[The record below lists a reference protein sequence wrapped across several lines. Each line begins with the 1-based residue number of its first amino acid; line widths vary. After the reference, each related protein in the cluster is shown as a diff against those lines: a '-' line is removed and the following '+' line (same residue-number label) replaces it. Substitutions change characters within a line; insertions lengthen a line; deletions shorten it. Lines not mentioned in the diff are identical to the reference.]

1 MNISLKAGLVLRSGQ
16 RTLELTRVLGA
27 HQVQFEDTLTRRATT
42 LSTTKVLKRIWE
54 GNYTVVLGN
63 AEVSAHTH
71 FSETDVATKPTEL
84 PVLVDLSK
92 LKESWEAQ
100 IDYRLRYLKALQA
113 GHVTRGDRSG
123 VARVIKAAA
132 KATDDAS
139 PPSASAVMDWA
150 RRYQNSDCNPLS
162 LVDRIKTMPRKRRL
176 SDIVEAII
184 SSNLRTQ
191 YFTRA
196 RHSLTHVHDCIRR
209 DLKLAVRNGEVPQ
222 EDAKVGFATVCRRAG
237 EVDVYHRI
245 ASREGE
251 ARARMVCRSTIDG
264 GGAAYP
270 LQRVEVDHTPLNW
283 VVISDETGLPLG
295 RPLLTVAIDAHSS
308 YILGMYLSFYGA
320 GVTSV
325 VGVLKSSLMPKAEL
339 TSNLGLENPWL
350 SHGLADEWV
359 LDNGLEFHSRAFKGI
374 SLELGID
381 MTYCR
386 VRTPWLKPHVERFF
400 SELNYLTLVKG
411 RVHKK
416 VASAMD
422 LDPYKDASISFG
434 NLVKGLTM
442 FVVDTHPFQVNERKL
457 ARPFDLFQ
465 DGLERCPPAIYPG
478 SWDRVRLVSGLSKP
492 LTVGQGGVE
501 LRGIPYGS
509 ADLLPL
515 LRKFGQSFKT
525 ACKWDPDDLG
535 ILFVQ
540 NPARLTEW
548 IQCPSRWAEYTEGL
562 SWNQHLMIRKFARQE
577 LKDKDSEEK
586 LWAARMRLHDHW
598 MYACR
603 PKDRK
608 NSLKAAQYAGLTSS
622 RITSAQLAPVAP
634 ASDPVVLSPPPGIE
648 HEIPEFDAFDMESR

>member
-16 RTLELTRVLGA
+16 RTLELTRVLGE

-42 LSTTKVLKRIWE
+42 LSTTKVLKRIWD
-54 GNYTVVLGN
+54 GHYTVVLGN

-71 FSETDVATKPTEL
+71 SSETGAVTKRTEL

-92 LKESWEAQ
+92 LKESWKVQ
-100 IDYRLRYLKALQA
+100 IDYRLRYLKAMQA

-123 VARVIKAAA
+123 VAKVIKATA

-139 PPSASAVMDWA
+139 PPSASTVMDWA
-150 RRYQNSDCNPLS
+150 RRYQNSACNPLS
-162 LVDRIKTMPRKRRL
+162 LVDRIKTMPRIRKL
-176 SDIVEAII
+176 SNAVEAII
-184 SSNLRTQ
+184 SSNLRAE
-191 YFTRA
+191 YFTRD
-196 RHSLTHVHDCIRR
+196 RHSLTHVYDCIRK
-209 DLKLAVRNGEVPQ
+209 DLKVAVRNGEVKE
-222 EDAKVGFATVCRRAG
+222 EDARVGFATVCRRARD
-237 EVDVYHRI
+237 VDVYHRI

-264 GGAAYP
+264 AGAAYP

-295 RPLLTVAIDAHSS
+295 RPLLTVAIDAYSS
-308 YILGMYLSFYGA
+308 YILGIYLSFYGP
-320 GVTSV
+320 GVSSV
-325 VGVLKSSLMPKAEL
+325 VGVLRSSLMPKAEL
-339 TSNLGLENPWL
+339 ISNLGLDNPWL

-359 LDNGLEFHSRAFKGI
+359 LDNGLEFHSLAFKGM
-374 SLELGID
+374 SWELGID

-400 SELNYLTLVKG
+400 SGLNYLTLARG

-416 VASAMD
+416 VASATN
-422 LDPYKDASISFG
+422 LDPYKDAAISFG
-434 NLVKGLTM
+434 DLVKGLTM
-442 FVVDTHPFQVNERKL
+442 YVVDVHPFQINERKL

-478 SWDRVRLVSGLSKP
+478 SWDRLRLVSGLSTS

-515 LRKFGQSFKT
+515 RREFGSSFKT
-525 ACKWDPDDLG
+525 MCKWDPEDLSS
-535 ILFVQ
+535 LFVR
-540 NPARLTEW
+540 NPTKLDEW
-548 IQCPSRWAEYTEGL
+548 IQCPSRWAEYTAGL
-562 SWNQHLMIRKFARQE
+562 SWNQHLMIRKFAAQE
-577 LKDKDSEEK
+577 LAGKAAEEK
-586 LWAARMRLHDHW
+586 LWTARMKLHDHW
-598 MYACR
+598 TDATR

-608 NSLKAAQYAGLTSS
+608 SSLKAAQYAGLTSS
-622 RITSAQLAPVAP
+622 RVTSVHAAPAVL
-634 ASDPVVLSPPPGIE
+634 ASDPIVLSPPPGIE